1 MTRDE
6 KKKLLIVQGMVHRL
20 EIAHGLD
27 QLKTQTR
34 PTAFLS
40 KLPGVIKII
49 MASNALPLLVTLV
62 PLVLGKSK
70 ASRWTRRVLLI
81 VGGGAA
87 LTAMIQ
93 RWKSA
98 RSKTHP

>member
-34 PTAFLS
+34 PTAFFS
-40 KLPGVIKII
+40 KLPSVIKLV
-49 MASNALPLLVTLV
+49 MASNALPLLGTLV

-70 ASRWTRRVLLI
+70 ASRLVRRVLLI

-87 LTAMIQ
+87 VTAIIQ

-98 RSKTHP
+98 RSKPHP